1 MQDHPTGLPQT
12 LRLARRAQ
20 RLSQQELSF
29 RLGISQRHLSCVEC
43 GRAQPSRALLLAWL
57 QALALPLGQR
67 NAALLLAGLAPMYR
81 AAPPDDPALAQAHR
95 ALAQLLQSHDPMPAL
110 VLDAE
115 WRVLDA
121 NAGARWLMAE
131 LLPAGLLAGTPALSL
146 LDLLCHPDGLTGRI
160 GNLAEVGPHML
171 ARLRAEAAWRPSLQ
185 RHADAF
191 EALLQARLG
200 QRAAAQPA
208 GGPLTPVLTTRFTS
222 PQGELAFF
230 SLYTTFGTPQDIG
243 LDSLKVEHLF
253 PADDATR
260 QVLAAQV
267 PRTG

>member
-1 MQDHPTGLPQT
+1 MQDRPSGLPQT
-12 LRLARRAQ
+12 LRQARQAQ

-29 RLGISQRHLSCVEC
+29 RLGVSQRHLSCVEC

-67 NAALLLAGLAPMYR
+67 NAALLQAGLAPMYR
-81 AAPPDDPALAQAHR
+81 AAPPDDPALAQVHR

-121 NAGARWLMAE
+121 NAGARWLMGE
-131 LLPAGLLAGTPALSL
+131 LLPAELLAGPATPSL
-146 LDLLCHPDGLTGRI
+146 LDLLCHPEGLTARI
-160 GNLAEVGPHML
+160 RNLAEVGPQML
-171 ARLRAEAAWRPSLQ
+171 ARLRAEAAWLPVLQ

-191 EALLQARLG
+191 EAQLLARLG
-200 QRAAAQPA
+200 RRPAPLA
-208 GGPLTPVLTTRFTS
+208 GGPLAPVLTTRFAS
-222 PQGELAFF
+222 AHGELAFF
-230 SLYTTFGTPQDIG
+230 SLYATFGTPQDIS

-267 PRTG
+267 TPPG